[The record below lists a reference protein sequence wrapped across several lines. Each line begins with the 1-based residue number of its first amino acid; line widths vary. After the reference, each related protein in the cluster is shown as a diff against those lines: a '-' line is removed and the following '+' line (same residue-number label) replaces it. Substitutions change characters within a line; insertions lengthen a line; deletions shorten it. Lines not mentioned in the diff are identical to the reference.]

1 MQVAGNKGRIS
12 GDMQGSQTRTLWI
25 SVGAALLAIFL
36 LYSWSQE
43 QKTAMAKKFGATK
56 RVVVA
61 SQDIAEM
68 ETIDESKLDYV
79 DQPVDF
85 IQPDAISEP
94 EGAVGQVA
102 AVPIKKG
109 EQLLQTKL
117 LLPGAET
124 GLSMEISPGKRGI
137 ALPVDD
143 IRGVTRL
150 LKPGDRID
158 IIAALDYGKGQ
169 DARREVRTIL
179 QDVVVLATGLNVV
192 NKIPRRF
199 ELDGNGKTVN
209 RINLSANTNFST
221 ITVEAKPEDAQ
232 QLVHILATSPG
243 SLFTVLRHPNDRLQ
257 APTRITTVEDVL
269 AKPQLTRVPAAA
281 APAAPT
287 LQGMNAPAAQPQ
299 AMPQQAPAFSPP
311 QRQESRPTKLPQ
323 KRTRYQDL

>member
-1 MQVAGNKGRIS
+1 
-12 GDMQGSQTRTLWI
+12 MQGSQTRTLWI

-43 QKTAMAKKFGATK
+43 QKTAMAKKFGATR
-56 RVVVA
+56 RVVIA

-79 DQPVDF
+79 E
-85 IQPDAISEP
+85 QPDEFIPKDAITEP
-94 EGAVGQVA
+94 EGAIGQIA
-102 AVPIKKG
+102 AVPIRKG
-109 EQLLQTKL
+109 QPLLQTTL

-169 DARREVRTIL
+169 EARREVRTIL

-199 ELDGNGKTVN
+199 ELDGNGKTIN

-232 QLVHILATSPG
+232 QLVYILATSPG

-269 AKPQLTRVPAAA
+269 AKPQLTRVPAAS
-281 APAAPT
+281 APAPT
-287 LQGMNAPAAQPQ
+287 LQGPMVAAPQPQ
-299 AMPQQAPAFSPP
+299 VQVQPQVAPQP
-311 QRQESRPTKLPQ
+311 RQDPRTTRLPQ
-323 KRTRYQDL
+323 KKTRYQDL

>member
-1 MQVAGNKGRIS
+1 MQS
-12 GDMQGSQTRTLWI
+12 SQTRTLWI

-43 QKTAMAKKFGATK
+43 QKTSMAKQYGARK

-68 ETIDESKLDYV
+68 ETIDESKLEYIER
-79 DQPVDF
+79 PVEF
-85 IQPDAISEP
+85 IPEGAINEP

-109 EQLLQTKL
+109 QPLLQTAL

-124 GLSMEISPGKRGI
+124 GLSMEISPGKRAI

-158 IIAALDYGKGQ
+158 LIAAVDYGKGQ
-169 DARREVRTIL
+169 DAHREVRTIM

-199 ELDGNGKTVN
+199 ELDGNGKTIN
-209 RINLSANTNFST
+209 RINLSANVNFST
-221 ITVEAKPEDAQ
+221 ITIEAKPDEAQ
-232 QLVHILATSPG
+232 QLVYILATSPG

-257 APTRITTVEDVL
+257 AAPRVTMVEDL
-269 AKPQLTRVPAAA
+269 LGKPSLTRVPAAA
-281 APAAPT
+281 PQPAPVANFQQPPVPVQQENRPQPAVRPSMPT
-287 LQGMNAPAAQPQ
+287 
-299 AMPQQAPAFSPP
+299 
-311 QRQESRPTKLPQ
+311 RLPQ
-323 KRTRYQDL
+323 KRNGRFEDL

>member
-1 MQVAGNKGRIS
+1 
-12 GDMQGSQTRTLWI
+12 MQGSQTRTLWI

-232 QLVHILATSPG
+232 QLVYILATSPG

-269 AKPQLTRVPAAA
+269 AKPQLTRVPAA